1 MTNGFVEFTKKGIK
15 ISIAVN
21 KIIAFTQQGEG
32 TGIHMPKF
40 VIVVDESYETV
51 KALIS
56 VCVDN
61 QRKAYYYSQN

>member
-1 MTNGFVEFTKKGIK
+1 MTNGFVEFTKQGTK

-21 KIIAFTQQGEG
+21 KIMAFTPQG
-32 TGIHMPKF
+32 TGTSIHMPKF
-40 VIVVDESYETV
+40 SVYIDESYETV